1 MQKIQLVVDAQKL
14 MQEKGLHFTYD
25 EMYNELVENNFIDK
39 KGNPTKWALENGLVS
54 QAFIYPNGVSQNDI
68 QVGLEESDFQEVL
81 KRMPKDSFKPNPN
94 DKEDVLIDAHNLVHG
109 IKQALQENAISTV
122 NREKYKRVLK
132 QMEAQL

>member
-1 MQKIQLVVDAQKL
+1 MQKIKLVVDAQKL

-25 EMYNELVENNFIDK
+25 EMYNELLKNNFIDK
-39 KGNPTKWALENGLVS
+39 KGNPTKWALENGLVG
-54 QAFIYPNGVSQNDI
+54 QAFTYPNGISQNDI
-68 QVGLEESDFQEVL
+68 QANLDEIDFQEIL
-81 KRMPKDSFKPNPN
+81 KRMPKDSFQPNPH

-109 IKQALQENAISTV
+109 IKQALQENAISMA

>member
-1 MQKIQLVVDAQKL
+1 MQKIKLVVDAQRAMK
-14 MQEKGLHFTYD
+14 KRGLHFTYH
-25 EMYNELVENNFIDK
+25 EMFNELIKDNIIDK
-39 KGNPTKWALENGLVS
+39 NGIPTKWALENGLVG
-54 QAFIYPNGVSQNDI
+54 QAFTYPNGISQNDI
-68 QVGLEESDFQEVL
+68 QASLDELDLQEVL
-81 KRMPKDSFKPNPN
+81 KRMPEDSFKPNPN